1 MRSEPRVQFL
11 SEASFRINDKS
22 KSGVIDNLSLK
33 AVLIN
38 VNNCPPENSLVD
50 LTFML
55 PSISRP
61 IDVAAKVNRVNNG
74 GFVAEFVSMDST
86 DIPYVWSIIRSQL
99 TSADSCPYCGTSLGD
114 KRPHDCSNCGY
125 PLCFDHP
132 SYFEKRDVAIKKK
145 YLFKF
150 ISNVPDGD
158 VQAIYDLI
166 KKRFL
171 ENNNNAVLEEE
182 DDEMV
187 GVCDKMKAVFHLI
200 RKVATVDVPVL
211 IVGETGT
218 GKEMAAKAIHERSFR
233 ANKPF
238 IPINCGAIPKN
249 LLESEL
255 FGYEKGAFTG
265 ADKQVKGRIEYAAGG
280 TLFLDAIGELPLS
293 LQVKILRFL
302 EDYKIERVGG
312 RKGIDVDLRVIA
324 ATNRDLEKDVAE
336 GRFREDLYYRLNV
349 VRVRMPS
356 LHERGDDIVIMA
368 KVFLRQYAGKLGK
381 NIKGFTRE
389 ALIALKAHHWPG
401 NVRELINRIRRGV
414 VMAEQQWITPEN
426 LELINAVRQRHQESL
441 KEATKR
447 FQRELV
453 NDTIDLHS
461 WKITEAAKDLKVS
474 RSDMYYI
481 MKKLGIDRKSGVGVK
496 AQDGEK
502 RV

>member
-22 KSGVIDNLSLK
+22 KSGIIANLSLK
-33 AVLIN
+33 AALIN
-38 VNNCPPENSLVD
+38 VNNCPPVNSLVD

-86 DIPYVWSIIRSQL
+86 DIPYVWSLIRSQL
-99 TSADSCPYCGTSLGD
+99 SSADSCPYCGTSLGD
-114 KRPHDCSNCGY
+114 KRPHNCTHCGY
-125 PLCFDHP
+125 PLCFDHA
-132 SYFEKRDVAIKKK
+132 SYFEKRDVTIKKK

-150 ISNVPDGD
+150 ISNLPDGN
-158 VQAIYDLI
+158 VHGLYDLI

-171 ENNNNAVLEEE
+171 ENNNNAVLEDE
-182 DDEMV
+182 DEEMV
-187 GVCDKMKAVFHLI
+187 GVCDKMKGVFHLI

-211 IVGETGT
+211 ITGETGT
-218 GKEMAAKAIHERSFR
+218 GKEMAARAIHERSFR

-238 IPINCGAIPKN
+238 IPINCGAIPQN

-280 TLFLDAIGELPLS
+280 TLLLDEIGELPLS

-312 RKGIDVDLRVIA
+312 RKGIEVDLRVIA

-349 VRVRMPS
+349 VAVRMPS

-368 KVFLRQYAGKLGK
+368 ELFLRQYAGKLGK
-381 NIKGFTRE
+381 NIRGFTRE
-389 ALIALKAHHWPG
+389 ALTALKAHHWPG

-414 VMAEQQWITPEN
+414 VMTEQQWITPEN

-441 KEATKR
+441 KEATKG

-453 NDTIDLHS
+453 KDTIDRHS
-461 WKITEAAKDLKVS
+461 WKITDAAKALKVS

-481 MKKLGIDRKSGVGVK
+481 MKKLGIDRKSGLK
-496 AQDGEK
+496 AKDGDE

>member
-22 KSGVIDNLSLK
+22 KSGIIANLSLK
-33 AVLIN
+33 GALIN
-38 VNNCPPENSLVD
+38 VNNCPPVNSLVD
-50 LTFML
+50 LSFML

-61 IDVAAKVNRVNNG
+61 VDVAAKVNRVNNG

-86 DIPYVWSIIRSQL
+86 DIPYVWSLIRSQL
-99 TSADSCPYCGTSLGD
+99 SSAAYCPYCGTSLED

-145 YLFKF
+145 YLFTF
-150 ISNVPDGD
+150 FRNLPDGD
-158 VQAIYDLI
+158 VHVLYDLI

-171 ENNNNAVLEEE
+171 ENNNKAVLEDEE
-182 DDEMV
+182 EEMV
-187 GVCDKMKAVFHLI
+187 GVCDKMKGVFHLI
-200 RKVATVDVPVL
+200 RKLATVDIPVL
-211 IVGETGT
+211 IMGETGT
-218 GKEMAAKAIHERSFR
+218 GKEMAARAIHERSLR
-233 ANKPF
+233 ANNPF
-238 IPINCGAIPKN
+238 IPINCGAIPQS

-265 ADKQVKGRIEYAAGG
+265 ANKQVKGRIEYAAGG
-280 TLFLDAIGELPLS
+280 TLLLDEIGELPLS

-312 RKGIDVDLRVIA
+312 RKGIEVDLRVIA

-349 VRVRMPS
+349 VAVRMPS

-368 KVFLRQYAGKLGK
+368 EVFLRQYAGKLGK
-381 NIKGFTRE
+381 NIRGFTRE
-389 ALIALKAHHWPG
+389 ALTALKAHHWPG

-426 LELINAVRQRHQESL
+426 LELINTVKQRNQESL
-441 KEATKR
+441 KEATKS

-453 NDTIDLHS
+453 KNTIDLHS
-461 WKITEAAKDLKVS
+461 WKITDVAKALKVS

-481 MKKLGIDRKSGVGVK
+481 MKKLGIDRKSGVK
-496 AQDGEK
+496 EQYGEE
-502 RV
+502 RL